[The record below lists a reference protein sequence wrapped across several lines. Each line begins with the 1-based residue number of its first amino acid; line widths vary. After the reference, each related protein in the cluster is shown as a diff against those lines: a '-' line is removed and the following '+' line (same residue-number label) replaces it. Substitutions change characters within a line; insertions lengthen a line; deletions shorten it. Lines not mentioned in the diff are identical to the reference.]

1 MKSPVSKKFKL
12 HTYSILDIM
21 AELYYQDEGNIKTE
35 ENINFGIKRVYC
47 ILDII
52 KKFFFINFKI
62 LRSLDILRRKMLV
75 S

>member
-1 MKSPVSKKFKL
+1 MKSPVSIKFKL

-35 ENINFGIKRVYC
+35 ENINFGIKIVYR

-52 KKFFFINFKI
+52 KKEFKKKFKVT
-62 LRSLDILRRKMLV
+62 RYSKE
-75 S
+75 